1 MVPKVPIATENWLFW
16 PQIQPQ
22 NVAVARAYISDLF
35 QKKYRRMIAQ
45 FEGGR
50 TGKKRN
56 IILPI
61 YLCNNK
67 HLGCVSDRLC
77 LGNIMLSNKDC
88 MKKRVLDTFLCQK
101 KFLIPNCYFGNLIS
115 FWECLNYLES
125 EGEIQWWKFLVQS
138 KMKFNFQNIDLKL
151 RTLGYQLP

>member
-1 MVPKVPIATENWLFW
+1 MFSAPSGHSEMALFVYFLYYKHWGGGGQKRRKKCLRIIWMVPKVPIATENWLFW

-35 QKKYRRMIAQ
+35 QRKCRRIIAQ
-45 FEGGR
+45 FEGGW
-50 TGKKRN
+50 TGKKGN

-77 LGNIMLSNKDC
+77 LGNIMLSNKDR
-88 MKKRVLDTFLCQK
+88 MKRTCAGYILMSKTFWY
-101 KFLIPNCYFGNLIS
+101 PNVT
-115 FWECLNYLES
+115 
-125 EGEIQWWKFLVQS
+125 LV
-138 KMKFNFQNIDLKL
+138 I
-151 RTLGYQLP
+151 

>member
-35 QKKYRRMIAQ
+35 QKKCRRMIAQ

-50 TGKKRN
+50 TGKKGN

-88 MKKRVLDTFLCQK
+88 MKKLLLDTFLWPNLLNSQLLFWKSNFIFGMPKVFMVQK
-101 KFLIPNCYFGNLIS
+101 VKFSSEKLFLTFSKRNYISKTLIGN
-115 FWECLNYLES
+115 S
-125 EGEIQWWKFLVQS
+125 EV
-138 KMKFNFQNIDLKL
+138 
-151 RTLGYQLP
+151 